1 MEFYEFKEL
10 TKKQQIEIIYA
21 NLLDI
26 KHMNNFYELAK
37 YIVDTNNP
45 LFDDITKNALY
56 DTNGDYMIDKE
67 V

>member
-1 MEFYEFKEL
+1 MKLYEFKEL
-10 TKKQQIEIIYA
+10 AKKQQIEIIYA

-26 KHMNNFYELAK
+26 NHMNNFYELAE

-56 DTNGDYMIDKE
+56 DTNGDYMMNKE

>member
-1 MEFYEFKEL
+1 MKLYEFKEL
-10 TKKQQIEIIYA
+10 AKKQQIEIIYA

-26 KHMNNFYELAK
+26 KHMNNFYELAE

-56 DTNGDYMIDKE
+56 DTNGDYMMNKE

>member
-1 MEFYEFKEL
+1 MKLYEFKEL

-26 KHMNNFYELAK
+26 KHMNNFYELAE

-56 DTNGDYMIDKE
+56 DTNGDYMMNKE